1 MQLRYNNLFNLIEND
16 YNYWKTQ
23 EMIPEKVVNF
33 INRIVDNLFIV
44 DIATNNLYCS
54 SCLEKLNNNI
64 CPKCHRTFEKVSDKN
79 FLISANIN
87 DMDNCTHIV
96 SFYVFDI
103 VYNDVYLYKI
113 NNHLQYKKE
122 LSYYKTYRINNIII
136 DQIYKISKDG
146 LFDLKTNDFLS
157 FTNLASDFEKEQNGE
172 ITDLFMRFVELTDQS
187 FLYLDNLKLLKNTDL
202 YKYSYLWK
210 IKNNLENIVVSLC
223 SITFNPL
230 YHKEFEYL
238 IKMKLYNLAFS
249 SFMCNIKYKGSFKE
263 TFGIDKK
270 YYNFMRNINI
280 TERELNVLKL
290 YPTTNKE
297 FLKLMNKYNFY
308 FKELFEYIT
317 PAKIM
322 NYLHKQNLNDKNI
335 SDYYDYI
342 MSAKKIGLDLSQK
355 SILFPKNFMKAHNEI
370 TYQVLINKDKCID
383 ERIANLSKFLEIN
396 RYEDDKY
403 VIFPANSINSLIDES
418 NQMNNCVRTYCEKY
432 SNNECQIYFMR
443 YKNSQDKSLVT
454 IEVNDNKIVQ
464 AKTKFNKEP
473 SLELKNIINK
483 WEQNLIPVT
492 NY

>member
-1 MQLRYNNLFNLIEND
+1 
-16 YNYWKTQ
+16 
-23 EMIPEKVVNF
+23 
-33 INRIVDNLFIV
+33 
-44 DIATNNLYCS
+44 
-54 SCLEKLNNNI
+54 
-64 CPKCHRTFEKVSDKN
+64 
-79 FLISANIN
+79 
-87 DMDNCTHIV
+87 
-96 SFYVFDI
+96 
-103 VYNDVYLYKI
+103 
-113 NNHLQYKKE
+113 
-122 LSYYKTYRINNIII
+122 
-136 DQIYKISKDG
+136 
-146 LFDLKTNDFLS
+146 
-157 FTNLASDFEKEQNGE
+157 
-172 ITDLFMRFVELTDQS
+172 
-187 FLYLDNLKLLKNTDL
+187 
-202 YKYSYLWK
+202 
-210 IKNNLENIVVSLC
+210 
-223 SITFNPL
+223 
-230 YHKEFEYL
+230 
-238 IKMKLYNLAFS
+238 
-249 SFMCNIKYKGSFKE
+249 
-263 TFGIDKK
+263 
-270 YYNFMRNINI
+270 
-280 TERELNVLKL
+280 
-290 YPTTNKE
+290 
-297 FLKLMNKYNFY
+297 
-308 FKELFEYIT
+308 
-317 PAKIM
+317 M

-483 WEQNLIPVT
+483 WEQNLTPVT